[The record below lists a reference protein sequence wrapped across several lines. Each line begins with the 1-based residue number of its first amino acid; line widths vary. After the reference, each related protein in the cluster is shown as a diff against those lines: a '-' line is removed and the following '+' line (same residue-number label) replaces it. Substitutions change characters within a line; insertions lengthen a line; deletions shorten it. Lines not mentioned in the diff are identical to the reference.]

1 MLRLPSRVRTLV
13 VFGGTFD
20 PPHRAHV
27 TGVRRALRSALG
39 DAHALLYVPAAR
51 NPLKET
57 GPLASDADRVAM
69 LTRGLGRALRAEAGP
84 VVRVW
89 TGELDGAARSAARGG
104 TRSPSYT
111 IDTLRRLR
119 RALPRRVALRLLI
132 GADQAA
138 AFHRWKDARAVV
150 RLAEPLVLPRAGVA
164 TREALAGVMD
174 AGFWTPR
181 ERAAWGARLLAMR
194 PIDVSS
200 TAVRDALRGA
210 GRDVR
215 AWRANAALRSLPA
228 PVARHIAARGLYGVD
243 G

>member
-1 MLRLPSRVRTLV
+1 M

-27 TGVRRALRSALG
+27 SGVRRALRAALG

-51 NPLKET
+51 NPLKES

-69 LTRGLGRALRAEAGP
+69 LTRGLGRALRAESGAAGP

-89 TGELDGAARSAARGG
+89 TGELDGAARSAARSG
-104 TRSPSYT
+104 TRRPSYT

-119 RALPRRVALRLLI
+119 RAVPRRVALRLLI

-164 TREALAGVMD
+164 TREALAAAMD

-215 AWRANAALRSLPA
+215 AWRANAVLRLLPA